1 MDYVFPKQ
9 KVWEMR
15 LNRAAKA
22 LNQHGFLAETVP
34 DRAAARQRVLEL
46 VGPDETVGVGGSVS
60 IREAGIIEALQ
71 ARGTMVNHHWLAPFG
86 TAERLALRRK
96 TLTSDW
102 YLASANALSET
113 GEVVN
118 IDGVGD
124 RIAAMIFAVPKVIL
138 VVGRN
143 KLAPTLADSQ
153 RRAREVAA
161 VINSHRVG
169 MGGTPCIKAGRCL
182 DCNVEERGC
191 RITVLIERAPLDTE
205 FHVLLVN
212 EDLGY

>member
-1 MDYVFPKQ
+1 MPGRWLIAKTGRCPRGISSTVTGVGGTSPSHCTQQTKQEEINGYVF
-9 KVWEMR
+9 E
-15 LNRAAKA
+15 AKGMGDEIEPCCQSA
-22 LNQHGFLAETVP
+22 QSARVLAETVP
-34 DRAAARQRVLEL
+34 DRCCQAKSAGTGR
-46 VGPDETVGVGGSVS
+46 PDETVGVGGSVS

-143 KLAPTLADSQ
+143 KLA
-153 RRAREVAA
+153 
-161 VINSHRVG
+161 
-169 MGGTPCIKAGRCL
+169 
-182 DCNVEERGC
+182 
-191 RITVLIERAPLDTE
+191 
-205 FHVLLVN
+205 LL
-212 EDLGY
+212 